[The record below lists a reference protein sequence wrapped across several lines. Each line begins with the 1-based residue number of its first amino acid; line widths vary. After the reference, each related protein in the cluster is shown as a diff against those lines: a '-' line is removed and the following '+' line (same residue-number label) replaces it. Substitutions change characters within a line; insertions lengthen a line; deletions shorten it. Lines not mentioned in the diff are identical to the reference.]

1 MGVLRFCRSIVIA
14 SGVCRGQRKMGQV
27 EENGSGGKPGSKTY
41 TFVRKNRPFPGQN
54 VSCRHFV
61 RKYPPFS
68 GQNVLG
74 FAIVLTLIMKI
85 QSHRKTVTK
94 NAFFYTVCHKNEKR
108 GKIRLFFTP
117 FVRYSAAECS
127 LIPVIVI
134 ASGVCRLFTNDYFC
148 RLV

>member
-1 MGVLRFCRSIVIA
+1 MHPRLRNKPNTATSGAVVQLVRIRACHARGRGFEPLPHRQVPLMKNEGHLSYI
-14 SGVCRGQRKMGQV
+14 GVCGLSV
-27 EENGSGGKPGSKTY
+27 NTHHFPDKTY
-41 TFVRKNRPFPGQN
+41 W
-54 VSCRHFV
+54 
-61 RKYPPFS
+61 
-68 GQNVLG
+68 VLLS
-74 FAIVLTLIMKI
+74 FLTLIMKI

-94 NAFFYTVCHKNEKR
+94 NAIFYTVCHKNEKR

>member
-1 MGVLRFCRSIVIA
+1 MFRITKKPPSETGVKKPRYLSPFFRV
-14 SGVCRGQRKMGQV
+14 RGDRVQKHTLSSV
-27 EENGSGGKPGSKTY
+27 KTGLSPDKSELQ
-41 TFVRKNRPFPGQN
+41 TL
-54 VSCRHFV
+54 V

-117 FVRYSAAECS
+117 FVRYSAAEFS
-127 LIPVIVI
+127 LMPVIVI

>member
-1 MGVLRFCRSIVIA
+1 
-14 SGVCRGQRKMGQV
+14 MGQG

-41 TFVRKNRPFPGQN
+41 T
-54 VSCRHFV
+54 FV

-94 NAFFYTVCHKNEKR
+94 NAIFYTVCL
-108 GKIRLFFTP
+108 KIDNRCKKSLIFTP
-117 FVRYSAAECS
+117 NYSHMQ
-127 LIPVIVI
+127 
-134 ASGVCRLFTNDYFC
+134 GK
-148 RLV
+148 

>member
-1 MGVLRFCRSIVIA
+1 
-14 SGVCRGQRKMGQV
+14 MGQG

-41 TFVRKNRPFPGQN
+41 T
-54 VSCRHFV
+54 FV

-94 NAFFYTVCHKNEKR
+94 NAIFYTVCHKNEKR
-108 GKIRLFFTP
+108 CKIRLFFTP

-127 LIPVIVI
+127 LIPEIVI
-134 ASGVCRLFTNDYFC
+134 ASGVCRLFTNDYFR

>member
-1 MGVLRFCRSIVIA
+1 
-14 SGVCRGQRKMGQV
+14 MGQGESRV
-27 EENGSGGKPGSKTY
+27 QKHTLSPVKTGLSPDKSELL
-41 TFVRKNRPFPGQN
+41 VL
-54 VSCRHFV
+54 
-61 RKYPPFS
+61 KYPPFP

-94 NAFFYTVCHKNEKR
+94 NAIFYTVCHKNEKR

-117 FVRYSAAECS
+117 FVRYSVAEFS
-127 LIPVIVI
+127 LMPVIVI

>member
-1 MGVLRFCRSIVIA
+1 
-14 SGVCRGQRKMGQV
+14 MGQG

-41 TFVRKNRPFPGQN
+41 T
-54 VSCRHFV
+54 FV

-94 NAFFYTVCHKNEKR
+94 NAIFYTVCHKNEKR

-134 ASGVCRLFTNDYFC
+134 VSGVCCLFTNDYFC